1 MSSLIDLVLLQEE
14 TYKLIKLTFLIMD
27 NCIKFFPLVMMPAYK
42 HNRLYAAY
50 FIIFTF
56 IGK

>member
-1 MSSLIDLVLLQEE
+1 
-14 TYKLIKLTFLIMD
+14 
-27 NCIKFFPLVMMPAYK
+27 MMPAYK

-56 IGK
+56 IGKWDISNFLENTIRSQLWNFYSVSQDYTVSWIFY